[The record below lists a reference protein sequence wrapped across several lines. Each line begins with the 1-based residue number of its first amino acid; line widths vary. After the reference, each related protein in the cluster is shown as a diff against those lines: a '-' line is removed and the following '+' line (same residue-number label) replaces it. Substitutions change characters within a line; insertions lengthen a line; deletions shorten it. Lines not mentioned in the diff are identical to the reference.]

1 MRICVYM
8 FVSFKVRPARKMSMQ
23 QPLGRGL
30 LLYQSSGRSQR
41 AGKGQGPVQ
50 TQWVILRTG
59 KEAVAIFDGLGPS
72 SSVSGHLD
80 FIFS

>member
-1 MRICVYM
+1 
-8 FVSFKVRPARKMSMQ
+8 MQ
-23 QPLGRGL
+23 QPLGRGR

-50 TQWVILRTG
+50 TQRVILRTG
-59 KEAVAIFDGLGPS
+59 KEAAATFDGLDPS

-80 FIFS
+80 SFFS

>member
-1 MRICVYM
+1 
-8 FVSFKVRPARKMSMQ
+8 MQ
-23 QPLGRGL
+23 QPLGRGR

-59 KEAVAIFDGLGPS
+59 KEAVATFDGLGPS

-80 FIFS
+80 SFFS